1 MAKKTGST
9 SERKVRVSRVPENES
24 KEDKFRRLAGARV
37 KKVLKAL
44 DQIGLLGGA
53 SYVSTEVQ
61 HKKIADAIR
70 ESVDFNLNRLSK
82 VKLSKSDFTI

>member
-9 SERKVRVSRVPENES
+9 ERKARVSRVPENES
-24 KEDKFRRLAGARV
+24 KEQKFIRLAGARV

-53 SYVSTEVQ
+53 SYVSTDAQ
-61 HKKIADAIR
+61 HTKIEKAIR
-70 ESVDFNLNRLSK
+70 ESVDFNLQRLAK
-82 VKLSKSDFTI
+82 VKHSKSDFSL